1 MRTRALFALL
11 SSAAVLLLAGAPPA
25 AAGTADE
32 AALAARFAPVI
43 RLVDQPQPCGPGQ
56 PYVPID
62 VDLLFDEPTVALRGP
77 WGGGDLV
84 KVAPSA
90 DDLAAGLYEYHLDF
104 PGDALNPGCGYL
116 DWSRRINQGH
126 PPTVYAHV
134 AADPAYPGQL
144 ALQYWTYY
152 VFNDW
157 NNLHEGDWEMIQ
169 LNFDASSAA
178 QALGQTPVE
187 VGYSQHE
194 GAERAAWGGG
204 KLEISGGTHPVLYP
218 ADGSHA
224 GFYDQALFLG
234 ASGSQGVGC
243 DDTRHAGVV
252 VHPAVATIPS
262 DPAAAR
268 ASYPWIGF
276 EGRWGELQPAF
287 FNGPTGPNLKTQ
299 WAHPISWS
307 QGWRDRSYAVPVGGA
322 LGTRTTDFFC
332 GAMAQG
338 SRLLWRFVSHPFPT
352 VVGLLAALVLILV
365 GLSRAT
371 WRPSAPLRLARRR
384 AWGQVIAGAARM
396 YVTRWRLFIGIGVL
410 LLPLSLVIT
419 ALQAVVLGASSIA
432 GIEDEGQAAG
442 MFALLVVAIG
452 TALTVLGLGLVQAA
466 TARALVEIDA
476 GRPVGPITAYRMA
489 FAQLRPLLAAI
500 AIAAVAVT
508 LLSTSL
514 FLIPVAIWLAV
525 RWALVAPVTALEG
538 LGAVA
543 ALRRS
548 GRLVRGDWLKVG
560 SLTVISGAVA
570 VVAGPLIGTGLIV
583 LTDLPLSLLN
593 VVAGFVYMLTMPFVA
608 LTTAYVYFDT
618 RVGDQL
624 RPEPEPGRLPAQI
637 ELSARPR
644 SAELGGADPA

>member
-1 MRTRALFALL
+1 MSARAVVSLI
-11 SSAAVLLLAGAPPA
+11 SGVVVLVLAGAPSA

-32 AALAARFAPVI
+32 TALAARFAPVI

-56 PYVPID
+56 PYVPTD
-62 VDLLFDEPTVALRGP
+62 VNLLFDEPTVALRGP

-90 DDLAAGLYEYHLDF
+90 SDLGAGLYEYHLDF
-104 PGDALNPGCGYL
+104 PGDALKPGCGYL
-116 DWSRRINQGH
+116 DWSRRINAGH
-126 PPTVYAHV
+126 QPTVYAHV
-134 AADPAYPGQL
+134 ASDPAYPGQL

-194 GAERAAWGGG
+194 GAERAAWGDG

-243 DDTRHAGVV
+243 DDTRHAGLV
-252 VHPAVATIPS
+252 VHPAVETIPS
-262 DPAAAR
+262 DPSAAR
-268 ASYPWIGF
+268 AAYPWIGF

-299 WAHPISWS
+299 WTHPISWS
-307 QGWRDRSYAVPVGGA
+307 QGWRDRSYAVPAGGA

-332 GAMAQG
+332 GMMAQG
-338 SRLLWRFVSHPFPT
+338 SRLLWRFVSNPFPT
-352 VVGLLAALVLILV
+352 LVGLLAGLALILF

-371 WRPSAPLRLARRR
+371 WRPAAPLRVARRR
-384 AWGQVIAGAARM
+384 AWGQVIASAARM

-419 ALQAVVLGASSIA
+419 ALQAIVLGASSIA

-442 MFALLVVAIG
+442 MFALLVFAIG
-452 TALTVLGLGLVQAA
+452 SALTVLGLGLVQAT
-466 TARALVEIDA
+466 TARALIEVDA
-476 GRPVGPITAYRMA
+476 GRAVGPVRAYRMA
-489 FAQLRPLLAAI
+489 FEYLRPLLGAI
-500 AIAAVAVT
+500 VIAAVAVT
-508 LLSTSL
+508 LLTTSV

-525 RWALVAPVTALEG
+525 RWALVAPVVALEG

-548 GRLVRGDWLKVG
+548 SRLVRGDWLKVG
-560 SLTVISGAVA
+560 SLTVISGAIA
-570 VVAGPLIGTGLIV
+570 VVAGPLIGTALIV
-583 LTDLPLSLLN
+583 LTDLPLALLN
-593 VVAGFVYMLTMPFVA
+593 VIAGFVYMLTMPFVA

-624 RPEPEPGRLPAQI
+624 RPAREPDRLPAQI
-637 ELSARPR
+637 DLTSTPLSID
-644 SAELGGADPA
+644 LGGADPA